1 MCVVGGRGALL
12 RSDRRGTRAAAEA
25 RVSDAAVVLGGQ
37 AFVVH
42 SPEGPLPAPPLV
54 DFPLFLRHHQERA
67 RGNEETRFFGDAF
80 RPILLLCSVLNCM
93 SEDSCPASGLTAHCS
108 LYTLTLLTAHCTV
121 YTVHKSTRMVERG
134 TLPVL

>member
-1 MCVVGGRGALL
+1 MWTSADFEGVRGGGGGALL

-25 RVSDAAVVLGGQ
+25 RISDAAAVLGGQ

-67 RGNEETRFFGDAF
+67 RGNERKLAF
-80 RPILLLCSVLNCM
+80 LGMRPPLDLV
-93 SEDSCPASGLTAHCS
+93 
-108 LYTLTLLTAHCTV
+108 
-121 YTVHKSTRMVERG
+121 
-134 TLPVL
+134 